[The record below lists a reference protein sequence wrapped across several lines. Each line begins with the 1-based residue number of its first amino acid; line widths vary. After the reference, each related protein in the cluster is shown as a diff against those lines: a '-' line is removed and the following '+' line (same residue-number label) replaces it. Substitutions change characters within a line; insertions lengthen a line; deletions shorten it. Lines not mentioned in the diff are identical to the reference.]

1 MLSKLASWLSLDVTS
16 GCLKRCSIFAF
27 GITLTYVDEICQN
40 VVVTSHLPKML
51 PLRVTEPARDCCYG
65 SHLITWSSQNLYSGW
80 LQLNM
85 LKNSLLLWRYCSS
98 YLQTQFLLPFFL
110 IFCMDVF
117 GCFSHD
123 LPYFST
129 FYWCD
134 WLWSCTI
141 SWTTC
146 ANIVSWWTLAGT
158 CHWHSWFDKEKRW
171 AWSWAEWSKS
181 HEPYRKSCTNSH
193 FLEFV
198 GPSHIYKVFL
208 ASVHVSFWWLPISLE
223 H

>member
-1 MLSKLASWLSLDVTS
+1 LLFPWS
-16 GCLKRCSIFAF
+16 
-27 GITLTYVDEICQN
+27 
-40 VVVTSHLPKML
+40 
-51 PLRVTEPARDCCYG
+51 PL
-65 SHLITWSSQNLYSGW
+65 
-80 LQLNM
+80 LQH
-85 LKNSLLLWRYCSS
+85 
-98 YLQTQFLLPFFL
+98 FLL
-110 IFCMDVF
+110 M
-117 GCFSHD
+117 
-123 LPYFST
+123 
-129 FYWCD
+129 
-134 WLWSCTI
+134 WLTMKL
-141 SWTTC
+141 WTTC

-193 FLEFV
+193 SLEFV